1 MKPKLMLNGKDKRLR
16 RLPELLRKQL
26 RQLKESALKLKKLLE
41 YKEKLRRKQQESVQR
56 PKKQS
61 V

>member
-1 MKPKLMLNGKDKRLR
+1 M
-16 RLPELLRKQL
+16 LRKQL

-41 YKEKLRRKQQESVQR
+41 YKEKLRRTQQESVQR